1 MVPEEGPAPDDSPL
15 PAEPAPP
22 ALRLEFTPSRFTL
35 ALANVHLRY
44 RLRLTNTGG
53 EALGPITLAGD
64 MTSLPATGAQAER
77 FANRQTPLP
86 ELHGAASLAPGE
98 TMEMIGE
105 LRLPLGMAEGIS
117 LGDAKMLVPLVRLRL
132 TADIGEQAPLISLHH
147 FVVGGVEGAA
157 DGHLA
162 PFRLDLGPHNRT
174 DLIARPAEND
184 TH

>member
-1 MVPEEGPAPDDSPL
+1 MVGAAPGD
-15 PAEPAPP
+15 
-22 ALRLEFTPSRFTL
+22 ALVL
-35 ALANVHLRY
+35 ALHGQGLGQAHLHR
-44 RLRLTNTGG
+44 RLHALAQQAVGEAGAGG